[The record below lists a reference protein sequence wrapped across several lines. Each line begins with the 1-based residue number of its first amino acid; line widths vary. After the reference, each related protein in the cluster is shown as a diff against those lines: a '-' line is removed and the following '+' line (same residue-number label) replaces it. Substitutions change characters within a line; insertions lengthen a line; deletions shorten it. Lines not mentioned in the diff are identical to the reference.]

1 MGKVHATAE
10 GIWLIDTCMAEVP
23 EFTAV
28 YAIRG
33 NEGAA
38 LVDSGVSVS
47 SQAIL
52 DSLSEAAIGRE
63 EVLYIIVTH
72 IHLDHAG
79 GAGYLLQELPNARA
93 IIASRGIEIM
103 AHPERL
109 VASARRSLGKIA
121 DMYGDMVPVDRSRL
135 MAAEEAGTL
144 ELGGKTL
151 RIVPSPGHAATHQ
164 CVVEEKTA
172 TLFSGDSLGIY
183 LPDEGKVI
191 PVTPPPDFDLE
202 EQRRTL
208 ERLADLDCVRT
219 CFTHYGCG
227 GDCASL
233 ARQSMRNL
241 ELMVE
246 TVREGM
252 LRETDPKRVAG
263 ELIRIMD
270 VSSPYGMFMFG
281 GMSLLNVHG
290 IMRYLERAG

>member
-1 MGKVHATAE
+1 MEGPCAVAE

-28 YAIRG
+28 YAVRG
-33 NEGAA
+33 DGGAA

-47 SQAIL
+47 NQAVL
-52 DSLSEAAIGRE
+52 DGLRGAGIDRD
-63 EVLYIIVTH
+63 EVLYIVVTH

-79 GAGYLLQELPNARA
+79 GAGYLLRELPNARVV
-93 IIASRGIEIM
+93 IAGAGVDIM
-103 AHPERL
+103 AQPERL
-109 VASARRSLGKIA
+109 VASARRSLGRLA
-121 DMYGDMVPVDRSRL
+121 DMYGEMVGVDRSRL
-135 MAAEEAGTL
+135 IAGEEAGKL
-144 ELGGKTL
+144 DLGGKTL
-151 RIVPSPGHAATHQ
+151 RIVPSPGHARTHQ
-164 CVVEEKTA
+164 CVVEENTG

-183 LPDEGKVI
+183 LADEGKVI
-191 PVTPPPDFDLE
+191 PVTPLPDFDLE

-208 ERLADLDCVRT
+208 ERLAALDCVRT
-219 CFTHYGCG
+219 CFAHYGCG

-233 ARQSMRNL
+233 ARESMRNL
-241 ELMVE
+241 ELTVE
-246 TVREGM
+246 AVREGM
-252 LRETDPKRVAG
+252 RSNTDPKRVAG